1 MEATRTE
8 TAAEMPKN
16 TAPKPPKDPPVRRV
30 GSLTLGVCLIA
41 AGVFFLS
48 YHFIPESVR
57 QMVLEIAPA
66 AGLCLL
72 GGEVLYFAAKPQ
84 RWKYDFLSVF
94 ICLVLMAGCF
104 CMSFLPIVLSRYSPE
119 NEMRAVRISRLY
131 EDALYQ
137 SIQKEASDVSLKDM
151 TVWMN
156 SYYGDGETLEDAA
169 DDLNSGLGVLR
180 VNVELYGPYDQKA
193 AFAMDCRKLM
203 DVVQQQRVQPT
214 VITFYYEDADAK
226 TPSYTLSLNSRVQ
239 MDWTADKMTKEVEQ
253 EDLSDTDDDEPVPDA
268 EEAPDSAPTA
278 EE

>member
-1 MEATRTE
+1 M
-8 TAAEMPKN
+8 
-16 TAPKPPKDPPVRRV
+16 RRV

-137 SIQKEASDVSLKDM
+137 SIKKEASDVSLKDM

-193 AFAMDCRKLM
+193 AFALDCRKLM
-203 DVVQQQRVQPT
+203 DVVQQQHVQPT

>member
-16 TAPKPPKDPPVRRV
+16 TAPKPPEDPPVRRV

-48 YHFIPESVR
+48 YRFIPESVR

-119 NEMRAVRISRLY
+119 NEIRAVRISRLY

-151 TVWMN
+151 TAWMN

-193 AFAMDCRKLM
+193 AFALDCRKLM
-203 DVVQQQRVQPT
+203 DVVQQQHVQPT

-268 EEAPDSAPTA
+268 EEAPHSAPTA

>member
-16 TAPKPPKDPPVRRV
+16 TAPKPPKDQPVRRV

-48 YHFIPESVR
+48 YRFIPESVR

-119 NEMRAVRISRLY
+119 NEIRAVRISRLY

-151 TVWMN
+151 TAWMN

-193 AFAMDCRKLM
+193 AFALDCRKLM
-203 DVVQQQRVQPT
+203 DVVQQQHVQPT

>member
-16 TAPKPPKDPPVRRV
+16 TAPKPPEDPPVRRV

-48 YHFIPESVR
+48 YRFIPESVR

-119 NEMRAVRISRLY
+119 NEIRAVRISRLY

-151 TVWMN
+151 TAWMN

-193 AFAMDCRKLM
+193 AFALDCRKLM
-203 DVVQQQRVQPT
+203 DVVQQQHVQPT

>member
-1 MEATRTE
+1 MEATRMEPT
-8 TAAEMPKN
+8 AEMPKN
-16 TAPKPPKDPPVRRV
+16 TAPKPPKDQPVRRV

-48 YHFIPESVR
+48 YRFIPESVR

-193 AFAMDCRKLM
+193 AFALDCRKLM

>member
-16 TAPKPPKDPPVRRV
+16 TAPKPPKDQPVRRV

-48 YHFIPESVR
+48 YRFIPESVR
-57 QMVLEIAPA
+57 QMELEIAPA

-151 TVWMN
+151 TAWIN

-193 AFAMDCRKLM
+193 AFALDCRKLM
-203 DVVQQQRVQPT
+203 DVVQQQHVQPT

>member
-16 TAPKPPKDPPVRRV
+16 TAPKPPKDQPVRRV

-48 YHFIPESVR
+48 YRFIPESVR

-119 NEMRAVRISRLY
+119 NEMRTVRISRLY

-193 AFAMDCRKLM
+193 AFALDCRKLM
-203 DVVQQQRVQPT
+203 DVVQQQHVQPT

-268 EEAPDSAPTA
+268 EEAPDSVPTA

>member
-16 TAPKPPKDPPVRRV
+16 TAPKPPKDQPVRRV

-48 YHFIPESVR
+48 YRFIPESVR

-119 NEMRAVRISRLY
+119 NEIRAVRISRLY

-137 SIQKEASDVSLKDM
+137 SIQKEASDISLKDM
-151 TVWMN
+151 TAWMN

-193 AFAMDCRKLM
+193 AFALDCRKLM
-203 DVVQQQRVQPT
+203 DVVQQQHVQPT

-226 TPSYTLSLNSRVQ
+226 TPGYTLSLNSRVQ

>member
-1 MEATRTE
+1 MEATRMEPT
-8 TAAEMPKN
+8 AEMPKN
-16 TAPKPPKDPPVRRV
+16 TAPKPPEDPPVRRV

-48 YHFIPESVR
+48 YRFIPESVR

-151 TVWMN
+151 TAWMN

-193 AFAMDCRKLM
+193 AFALDCRKLM

-253 EDLSDTDDDEPVPDA
+253 EDLLDTDDDEPVPDA